1 MFVTIQ
7 IGMRMNVDMAV
18 VLSKQ
23 IKDNVNIIWI
33 DANYLLLD
41 SYFIFLRITDAPFT
55 STPPC

>member
-33 DANYLLLD
+33 DANYFTD
-41 SYFIFLRITDAPFT
+41 SYFIFLRITDAPLTF
-55 STPPC
+55 TPPC